1 MVDSGGRAQVVDGAR
16 DYDRKDIDRGAQVHE
31 PGFESD
37 FDRDKKGFYRHKGDN
52 DQQSRN
58 HVGNKLIHTLKD
70 NTKYT
75 LVNTFSLLIIRYP
88 PLIVNFYPEN

>member
-1 MVDSGGRAQVVDGAR
+1 MVYSGRGAQEVDDAR
-16 DYDRKDIDRGAQVHE
+16 DYNRQYIDRGAQVDE
-31 PGFESD
+31 PGFKGS
-37 FDRDKKGFYRHKGDN
+37 FDRNNEVFDDHEGDN